1 MNQKEKEKEKTNGYV
16 EFYILYKPVYSYQ
29 IFQCFFKDISMSS
42 VLSYNNSRSIIMI

>member
-29 IFQCFFKDISMSS
+29 IFRWFFLKIFQCP
-42 VLSYNNSRSIIMI
+42 VSYHIIIVGQEL